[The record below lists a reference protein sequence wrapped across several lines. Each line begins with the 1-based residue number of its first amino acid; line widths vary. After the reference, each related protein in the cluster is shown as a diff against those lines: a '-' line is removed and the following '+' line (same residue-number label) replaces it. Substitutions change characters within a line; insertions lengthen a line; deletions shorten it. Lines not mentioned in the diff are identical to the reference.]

1 MRNSFTVIVLLLLS
15 ASCSHTYY
23 VVRHA
28 EKQQPSQGVVMNSPN
43 DPPLSDAGAQ
53 RAERLK
59 EILKHDK
66 IRTVFS
72 TNTTRTLT
80 TAKPLADLEGI
91 TPVVYDLKKDS
102 GFIPMLKGLK
112 KNVLI
117 VGHSNTVDDIVNAL
131 AGEQKVQ
138 GDLPD
143 SAYSNL
149 YKVKFRGKKIWF
161 KNLHY

>member
-1 MRNSFTVIVLLLLS
+1 MRNSFIVIMLLLLS

-28 EKQQPSQGVVMNSPN
+28 EKQQPSQGVVMNTPN
-43 DPPLSDAGAQ
+43 DPPLSEAGTQ

-66 IRTVFS
+66 IRAIYS

-80 TAKPLADLEGI
+80 TAKPIADLVGI
-91 TPVVYDLKKDS
+91 TTVVYDLKKDT

-131 AGEQKVQ
+131 AGEQKVR

-149 YKVKFRGKKIWF
+149 YRVKYKGKKVWF
-161 KNLHY
+161 KNLYF